1 MTQMTINSNTTFP
14 INGYSRSTE
23 IQDNG
28 RVYSS
33 ANVSINGTEPYEA
46 LIALYGQTISSITI
60 ESEGKQIY
68 SITNQNGKITN
79 INESLD
85 GEIMHLYMNIFFS
98 VGEDNSDTEYI

>member
-1 MTQMTINSNTTFP
+1 MTQMTINLNTTFP

-23 IQDNG
+23 IQNG
-28 RVYSS
+28 KVYSS
-33 ANVSINGTEPYEA
+33 ANVSVNGTESYPA
-46 LIALYGQTISSITI
+46 LLALYGQTISSITI

-68 SITNQNGKITN
+68 SITNQNGRITN

-85 GEIMHLYMNIFFS
+85 GEVMRLYMNIFFS

>member
-23 IQDNG
+23 IRDDG
-28 RVYSS
+28 VYSS
-33 ANVSINGTEPYEA
+33 ASVSINGTESYAA
-46 LIALYGQTISSITI
+46 LIALCGQTISSITI

-68 SITNQNGKITN
+68 SITNQNGRITN

-85 GEIMHLYMNIFFS
+85 GEVMHLYMNIFFS